1 MAAVTRTRITRV
13 LGDVT
18 DAVLQTTER
27 STLSGPEQDALLVKA
42 CAESC
47 DLFTDWLASDDWA
60 QQRSRKP
67 TARVAEALPQG
78 EDYAHFLDPLL
89 VDMLGRGELPTDD
102 MSANVPELV
111 TSAREAVQRM
121 AQKHPRWKQ
130 SELFREAD
138 SRVRALRGVVCALA
152 TSLKRN
158 MHQDEHAHKRTKE
171 ARRRRAWTALKRTL
185 AVIPTLTLT
194 MAGMAPPQIDANLHV
209 WAHDAAQVVSTYLI
223 AHQAQPDVGI
233 GPPGLSGPKLSPR

>member
-13 LGDVT
+13 LEDVT

-27 STLSGPEQDALLVKA
+27 STLSGPEQDALLAKA

-60 QQRSRKP
+60 RQRSRKP
-67 TARVAEALPQG
+67 TARVADALPQG

-89 VDMLGRGELPTDD
+89 VDMLVRGGLPTDD
-102 MSANVPELV
+102 MSANAPDLA
-111 TSAREAVQRM
+111 TSARKAVQRM

-130 SELFREAD
+130 SELFHEAD

-152 TSLKRN
+152 TSLKSN
-158 MHQDEHAHKRTKE
+158 MQQDAAKE
-171 ARRRRAWTALKRTL
+171 ARRRRAWIALKRTL
-185 AVIPTLTLT
+185 AVLPALSLMASLT
-194 MAGMAPPQIDANLHV
+194 PPQIDANLHV
-209 WAHDAAQVVSTYLI
+209 WAHDGAQVVSTYLI
-223 AHQAQPDVGI
+223 AHQAQPDLEI